1 MTDTLKLIAA
11 ARYHLGVIESST
23 NSGPLIDGWL
33 RTAGATPGNP
43 WCAAF
48 AYSCLKQSG
57 FAGKVA
63 NAASCAGLVAYG
75 KRYNKV
81 VAIPKPGDLAVFDWS
96 DTVSPYDHVGIIER
110 VVTFGPI
117 CTLQTIEGNT
127 SEHGKRDGVYRR
139 RRVVRRSSVVFL
151 RF

>member
-1 MTDTLKLIAA
+1 MLF
-11 ARYHLGVIESST
+11 RS
-23 NSGPLIDGWL
+23 
-33 RTAGATPGNP
+33 
-43 WCAAF
+43 
-48 AYSCLKQSG
+48 
-57 FAGKVA
+57 
-63 NAASCAGLVAYG
+63 
-75 KRYNKV
+75 
-81 VAIPKPGDLAVFDWS
+81 S